1 MENSKNY
8 SNSDSESNYN
18 NNLPNNNIPDNNIII
33 KNKKGCPTKYREE
46 YNQQVYKLCL
56 LGATDKEIAD
66 FFDVDERTINNWKTD
81 YPDFFQSIRDGKI
94 GADMNSAQSLYKKA
108 NGYEIEEEE
117 AKVVSLGKD
126 CGSKIE
132 IVKVKKYYPPDTA
145 ALNIWLKNRRGKIK
159 DVDDS
164 GQETGGH
171 KWADKQEIDHT
182 TNGKPITISVINY
195 SDSKTNADT
204 NTV

>member
-1 MENSKNY
+1 MIKKDKSQ
-8 SNSDSESNYN
+8 D
-18 NNLPNNNIPDNNIII
+18 NIII
-33 KNKKGCPTKYREE
+33 KNKKGCPTKYKEE

-56 LGATDKEIAD
+56 LGATDKEIAN
-66 FFDVDERTINNWKTD
+66 FFDVDEGTINNWKKH
-81 YPDFFQSIRDGKI
+81 YSDFFKSIKSGKI
-94 GADMNSAQSLYKKA
+94 EADANVASSLYKKST
-108 NGYEIEEEE
+108 GYEIDEEE
-117 AKVVSLGKD
+117 AKVISRGNNE
-126 CGSKIE
+126 GSQVE

-145 ALNIWLKNRRGKIK
+145 AMNIWLKNRRGKIK

-164 GQETGGH
+164 GQETGGQ

-195 SDSKTNADT
+195 ADLKTNADT